1 MKEELT
7 RTELRRIAEEF
18 KTERDAAKR
27 DTLRAFDERNIL
39 LNENMALT
47 EKCEKLGK
55 ALREAERGFELAYN
69 AAEKGLI
76 DEVLLHCGAH
86 VAKISTALFQ
96 TAIKRRKHNEI

>member
-1 MKEELT
+1 MNAYAHMCRMDHEEIGHNDSEHEDCPLC
-7 RTELRRIAEEF
+7 RMQND
-18 KTERDAAKR
+18 RDALA
-27 DTLRAFDERNIL
+27 ER
-39 LNENMALT
+39 
-47 EKCEKLGK
+47 CEKLLE